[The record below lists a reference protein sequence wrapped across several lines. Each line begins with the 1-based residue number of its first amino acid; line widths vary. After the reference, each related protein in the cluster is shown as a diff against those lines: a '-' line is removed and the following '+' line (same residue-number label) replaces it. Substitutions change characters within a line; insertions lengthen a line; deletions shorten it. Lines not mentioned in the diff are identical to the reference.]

1 MPAFDPQCSA
11 IASEQKLPPA
21 RCCAKTDTEPFTL
34 MFHTILSKRTILEAL
49 VCKVYAKRLLCLAAA
64 FGGAASCR
72 LNRHRVADRPP
83 QAARSDTVTPQK
95 FILHRSGLLCQ
106 AARSEMPYRPSSG
119 WPNIVRGKSLV
130 TKSGGCC
137 GTGCCAGQRAAPAPR
152 LMSAL

>member
-1 MPAFDPQCSA
+1 MLCHGVRTK
-11 IASEQKLPPA
+11 IATGAVLCQN
-21 RCCAKTDTEPFTL
+21 R
-34 MFHTILSKRTILEAL
+34 HRTIYIDVSHYPEQAHNFRSARSQGARQ
-49 VCKVYAKRLLCLAAA
+49 KVLCLAAA